1 MQSAATLIDS
11 FIIKI
16 TESEILSDSCCA
28 IRAYESKNLPV
39 PIRKTY
45 FSFSTAENR
54 LYYSFDADGNKKEI
68 NSIRISVNCFIPLN
82 LSPAVIYSL
91 TETVMNMLMKS
102 NKYII
107 GFTVGKT
114 EYDSDVD
121 AFKINSEIHFQTE
134 KQA

>member
-1 MQSAATLIDS
+1 MKSATTLIDS

-16 TESEILSDSCCA
+16 SESEILSDACCA

-45 FSFSTAENR
+45 FSFSAAENR
-54 LYYSFDADGNKKEI
+54 LYYSYDENGNKKEI
-68 NSIRISVNCFIPLN
+68 NSIIISVNCFIPLN

-91 TETVMNMLMKS
+91 TETVMRFLMI
-102 NKYII
+102 NTEDII

-121 AFKINSEIHFQTE
+121 AFRINSEIHFQTE

>member
-1 MQSAATLIDS
+1 MQSATTLIDS

-16 TESEILSDSCCA
+16 SESEILSDACCA

-45 FSFSTAENR
+45 FSFSAAENR
-54 LYYSFDADGNKKEI
+54 FYYSYDANGNKKET
-68 NSIRISVNCFIPLN
+68 NSIIISVKSFIPLD
-82 LSPAVIYSL
+82 LSPAIIYNL

-102 NKYII
+102 NKDII

-121 AFKINSEIHFQTE
+121 AFRINSEIHFQTE
-134 KQA
+134 KQV

>member
-1 MQSAATLIDS
+1 MQSAKDLIDS

-16 TESEILSDSCCA
+16 TESEILGDSCSA

-45 FSFSTAENR
+45 FSLSAAENR
-54 LYYSFDADGNKKEI
+54 VYCSCDTDGNKKEI
-68 NSIRISVNCFIPLN
+68 NSIKISVNCFIPLD

-102 NKYII
+102 NNDII
-107 GFTVGKT
+107 SL
-114 EYDSDVD
+114 YCC
-121 AFKINSEIHFQTE
+121 
-134 KQA
+134 